1 MGVVDTT
8 YTFNS
13 TDTITSSKLN
23 NIIDDTTFTNDAI
36 SGSSLQVVSPGKLAV
51 AAGGITANELASGA
65 VTQAKLGTNV
75 AGNGPLVIASS
86 LVATS
91 VPTGATPTKITLGI
105 EQNDTNNNFTNS
117 RFTPTVAGFYQING
131 SVNVGLGATALG
143 AFIYKN
149 GSSAQGGNVAN
160 STTYLSNV
168 SSIVYCN
175 GSSDY
180 IELYASHTQGT
191 TVSVLGIFYGCLIR
205 SA

>member
-51 AAGGITANELASGA
+51 AAGGVTANELASGA
-65 VTQAKLGTNV
+65 VTQTKLGANV
-75 AGNGPLVIASS
+75 VGNGPLVVAYS

-91 VPTGATPTKITLGI
+91 VPTGGTPTKITLGT
-105 EQNDTNNNFTNS
+105 ELYDTNNNFTNS
-117 RFTPTVAGFYQING
+117 RFTPTVAGYYQISG
-131 SVNVGLGATALG
+131 FVNSTANALT
-143 AFIYKN
+143 AYISKN
-149 GSSAQGGNVAN
+149 GSNIAGNVVAG
-160 STTYLSNV
+160 TTYQATV
-168 SSIVYCN
+168 STVLFMN
-175 GSSDY
+175 GSTDY
-180 IELYASHTQGT
+180 IELVATHAQGT
-191 TVSVLGIFYGCLIR
+191 TVSVTGDLRAFLIR